1 MLQNGVSCQHLFQ
14 QIFAHLNWQAQQIE
28 KLEQRLAKLQADM
41 DAKKEQKQIHIDK
54 IEYNFDQLK
63 VERLDG
69 SLSIGVNPGTFD
81 EAEDFAVNGNAMGG
95 SSMQVNPASMMQ
107 QDISGT
113 IQDYLNHGA
122 KEDMQA
128 AADKLHYPLDD
139 SYQELILEDIR
150 NQVAPRIEHYIKQ
163 YRSAGLSQ
171 PMDAIREHIVK
182 QTKLDIQTAIESF
195 LSHLTSKEGE
205 QA

>member
-1 MLQNGVSCQHLFQ
+1 MLQNGVSCQHVFQ

-81 EAEDFAVNGNAMGG
+81 EAEDLAVNGTPMGG
-95 SSMQVNPASMMQ
+95 KNMQVNPVSMMQ
-107 QDISGT
+107 QDISGI
-113 IQDYLNHGA
+113 IQNYLNHEA
-122 KEDMQA
+122 KDDMQA
-128 AADKLHYPLDD
+128 TADNLQYPLED

-150 NQVAPRIEHYIKQ
+150 NQVEPRIQHYIKQ
-163 YRSAGLSQ
+163 YRSAGINE
-171 PMDAIREHIVK
+171 PMDAIREHIIK

-195 LSHLTSKEGE
+195 LSNLTSKEGE
-205 QA
+205 QL